1 MCKVDLCQL
10 HECASMCICVGIIPW
25 FSRGIRRTDN
35 WAENLGFKLVNRIC
49 RVTSGK
55 SSSEEC
61 GIIITI
67 GLLIVTSCVTHYTER
82 QARWQLLPFSKCTH
96 MYYAV
101 KKGGGGD
108 TAAGGP

>member
-1 MCKVDLCQL
+1 
-10 HECASMCICVGIIPW
+10 MCICVGIISW

-61 GIIITI
+61 GITITI
-67 GLLIVTSCVTHYTER
+67 GLLIVTSGVTHYTER
-82 QARWQLLPFSKCTH
+82 QARWQLPPLSKCTH
-96 MYYAV
+96 VYYAV
-101 KKGGGGD
+101 KKGGED